1 MKKGFKP
8 AGIAFYF
15 LTLIVFFIIG
25 IYIAGFVG
33 AGKNQ
38 MLAGGAIVVG
48 WGVLFAA
55 IAFFASFFIAYYAQH
70 RNIVRLNWILLVLL
84 VILYGITQYRYIERQ
99 KEKKNEEIRKE
110 QPQKKTTKSVP
121 VEPSSMTYEK
131 IALKKSPIE
140 I

>member
-8 AGIAFYF
+8 ASIAFYF
-15 LTLIVFFIIG
+15 LMLIVFFIIG

-55 IAFFASFFIAYYAQH
+55 IAFFASFFIVYYTQH

-99 KEKKNEEIRKE
+99 KEKKNEEVRKE
-110 QPQKKTTKSVP
+110 QPQKKTTESVP
-121 VEPSSMTYEK
+121 VEPSSMNYEK
-131 IALKKSPIE
+131 IALKKSPIK